1 MVKIYIDPGHGGID
15 PGAVGNSLY
24 EKILTLKMA
33 LKIKEYLEE
42 YDDVQIKMSRTGDQ
56 TRSLT
61 YRTDDA
67 NAWGADVYVSPHINA
82 GGGVG
87 YEDFVYPG
95 VGQTTLAIQDAI
107 HSEVIKATGFNDRGQ
122 KQKNLHVLR
131 ESHMPAILTENGFI
145 DNSGDAAKLKKDSF
159 LNQIAQGH
167 VNGLVKAY
175 GLKKKAV
182 SKPST
187 PSGSLVHTVVKG
199 ETLWSISQKYGTT
212 VANLKKLNPGAKEDA
227 LKIGF
232 KLNITA
238 GAKYHKV
245 VKGDTVSALAKKY
258 GSTLKQIRDWNKLD
272 TKYTIYV
279 GQNLKVLG

>member
-1 MVKIYIDPGHGGID
+1 MVKIYIDPGHGGTD

-24 EKILTLKMA
+24 EKILTLKIA

-42 YDDVQIKMSRTGDQ
+42 YEDVQIKMSRTGDQ

-107 HSEVIKATGFNDRGQ
+107 HNEVIKATGFNDRGQ

-145 DNSGDAAKLKKDSF
+145 DNSGDAAKLKQDSF
-159 LNQIAQGH
+159 IDDVARGH
-167 VNGLVKAY
+167 VNGIVKAFN
-175 GLKKKAV
+175 LRKKET
-182 SKPST
+182 SKPSK
-187 PSGSLVHTVVKG
+187 GYRHTVVKG
-199 ETLWSISQKYGTT
+199 DTLWSLSQKYGTT
-212 VANLKKLNPGAKEDA
+212 VNNLKKLNPGINVDA
-227 LKIGF
+227 LQIGS
-232 KLNITA
+232 KLNITS
-238 GAKYHKV
+238 GATYHT
-245 VKGDTVSALAKKY
+245 VKKGETVSELAKKY
-258 GSTLKQIRDWNKLD
+258 GSTIKQIKSWNDLD
-272 TKYTIYV
+272 KNYTIYV
-279 GQNLKVLG
+279 GESLRVK

>member
-1 MVKIYIDPGHGGID
+1 MVKAYIDPGHGGID

-24 EKILTLKMA
+24 EKILTLKIA

-42 YDDVQIKMSRTGDQ
+42 YEDVQIKMSRTGDQ

-82 GGGVG
+82 GGGEG

-107 HSEVIKATGFNDRGQ
+107 HNEVIKATGFNDRGQ

-145 DNSGDAAKLKKDSF
+145 DNSGDAAKLKQDSF
-159 LNQIAQGH
+159 IDDVARGH
-167 VNGLVKAY
+167 VNGIVKAFN
-175 GLKKKAV
+175 LRKKET
-182 SKPST
+182 SKPSK
-187 PSGSLVHTVVKG
+187 GYRHTVVKG
-199 ETLWSISQKYGTT
+199 DTLWSLSQKYGTT
-212 VANLKKLNPGAKEDA
+212 VNNLKKLNPGINVDA
-227 LKIGF
+227 LQIGS
-232 KLNITA
+232 KLNITS
-238 GAKYHKV
+238 GATYHT
-245 VKGDTVSALAKKY
+245 VKKGETVSELAKKY
-258 GSTLKQIRDWNKLD
+258 GSTIKQIKSWNDLD
-272 TKYTIYV
+272 KNYTIYV
-279 GQNLKVLG
+279 GESLRVK

>member
-1 MVKIYIDPGHGGID
+1 MVKAYIDPGHGGID

-24 EKILTLKMA
+24 EKILTLKIA

-42 YDDVQIKMSRTGDQ
+42 YEDVQIKMSRTGDQ

-107 HSEVIKATGFNDRGQ
+107 HNEVIKATGFNDRGQ

-145 DNSGDAAKLKKDSF
+145 DNSGDAAKLKQDSF
-159 LNQIAQGH
+159 IDDVARGH
-167 VNGLVKAY
+167 VNGIVKAFN
-175 GLKKKAV
+175 LRKKET
-182 SKPST
+182 SKPSK
-187 PSGSLVHTVVKG
+187 GYRHTVVKG
-199 ETLWSISQKYGTT
+199 DTLWSLSQKYGTT
-212 VANLKKLNPGAKEDA
+212 VNNLKKLNPGINVDA
-227 LKIGF
+227 LQIGS
-232 KLNITA
+232 KLNITS
-238 GAKYHKV
+238 GATYHT
-245 VKGDTVSALAKKY
+245 VKKGETVSELAKKY
-258 GSTLKQIRDWNKLD
+258 GSTIKQIRDWNKLD
-272 TKYTIYV
+272 GKYTIYA
-279 GQNLKVLG
+279 GQQLRVN

>member
-1 MVKIYIDPGHGGID
+1 MVKIYIDPGHGGTD

-24 EKILTLKMA
+24 EKILTLKIA

-42 YDDVQIKMSRTGDQ
+42 YEDVQIKMSRTGDQ

-95 VGQTTLAIQDAI
+95 VGQPTLAIQDAI
-107 HSEVIKATGFNDRGQ
+107 HNEVIKATGFNDRGQ

-145 DNSGDAAKLKKDSF
+145 DNSGDAAKLKQDSF
-159 LNQIAQGH
+159 IDDIARGH
-167 VNGLVKAY
+167 VNGLVKAF
-175 GLKKKAV
+175 
-182 SKPST
+182 
-187 PSGSLVHTVVKG
+187 
-199 ETLWSISQKYGTT
+199 
-212 VANLKKLNPGAKEDA
+212 NLRKRKRQNRAKVIA
-227 LKIGF
+227 
-232 KLNITA
+232 
-238 GAKYHKV
+238 
-245 VKGDTVSALAKKY
+245 
-258 GSTLKQIRDWNKLD
+258 IR
-272 TKYTIYV
+272 
-279 GQNLKVLG
+279 